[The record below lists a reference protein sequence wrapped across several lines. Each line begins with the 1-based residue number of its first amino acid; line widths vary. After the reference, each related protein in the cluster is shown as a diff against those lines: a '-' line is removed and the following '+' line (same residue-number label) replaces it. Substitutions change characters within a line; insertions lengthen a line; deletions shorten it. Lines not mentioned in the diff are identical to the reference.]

1 MSIEK
6 VGLAKGSKVNM
17 MACLQA
23 GRPRPQWL
31 GVGGGGCLGG
41 GCRGTRRSRGSR
53 GVGEVL
59 RGIACYGSTVGN

>member
-17 MACLQA
+17 MACPQA

-31 GVGGGGCLGG
+31 GVGGGGGLGG
-41 GCRGTRRSRGSR
+41 GYRRTRRSRGSR
-53 GVGEVL
+53 GGEGL